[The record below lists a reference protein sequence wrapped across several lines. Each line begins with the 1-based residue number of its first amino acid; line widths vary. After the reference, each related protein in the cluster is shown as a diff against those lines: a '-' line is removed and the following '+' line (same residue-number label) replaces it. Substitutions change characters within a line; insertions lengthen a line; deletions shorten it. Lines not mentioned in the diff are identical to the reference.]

1 MEKEGDMSAVQELCC
16 LYGINPKQLSKEEN
30 ILLEANLFVRI
41 CDELKEIFKNHNR
54 DFYRLFKFTKEMENE
69 MLEANFIRCIV
80 NDILSTE
87 EYSLDGIAC
96 YSNSPEEI
104 IHEIAAGLNSNPSL
118 LLARKIIEL
127 HRSIRPDLYRSI
139 MFKIVSTTN

>member
-1 MEKEGDMSAVQELCC
+1 MSAVQELCC

-30 ILLEANLFVRI
+30 ILLEANLFA
-41 CDELKEIFKNHNR
+41 CLCEELKEIFKNHNR
-54 DFYRLFKFTKEMENE
+54 DFFRLLKFTKEMENE

-80 NDILSTE
+80 KDILSTE
-87 EYSLDGIAC
+87 EYTLDGIAC
-96 YSNSPEEI
+96 YANSPEEV
-104 IHEIAAGLNSNPSL
+104 IHEIAAGLNANPSL

-139 MFKIVSTTN
+139 MSKIASANNLM